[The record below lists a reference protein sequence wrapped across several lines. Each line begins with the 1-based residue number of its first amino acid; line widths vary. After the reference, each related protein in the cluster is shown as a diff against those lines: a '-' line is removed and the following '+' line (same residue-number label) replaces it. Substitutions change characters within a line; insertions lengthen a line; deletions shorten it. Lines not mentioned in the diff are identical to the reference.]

1 MFLKAIPTL
10 LPPGQGLKVAARW
23 ATSNLISRHRSG
35 TPASLMFVFRLVSVA
50 IVLAVV
56 GVVLCAGLGLAVW
69 NSISAGTSRTA
80 LPALT
85 CPTAAPMQVG
95 DIAVP
100 AGPVAGFCQNELANA
115 AHIMTAARIE
125 GLGTRTQTVGVM
137 TAIGESGLRVLDHGD
152 SAGPDSRGLF
162 QQRDNGAWGTL
173 TDRMDPLTSAEN
185 FFLKLQTVPDWQTM
199 DPSLL
204 AHAVQINSDSNHY
217 TRFWTDAQTIVSS
230 LAG

>member
-1 MFLKAIPTL
+1 VL
-10 LPPGQGLKVAARW
+10 
-23 ATSNLISRHRSG
+23 SNLKCGLHSGMPANVSR
-35 TPASLMFVFRLVSVA
+35 VFKLASVA
-50 IVLAVV
+50 VVMAMVGIAV
-56 GVVLCAGLGLAVW
+56 CAGLGIIVW
-69 NSISAGTSRTA
+69 NSISAGSSRTA
-80 LPALT
+80 VPALT
-85 CPTAAPMQVG
+85 CPTAAPLQVG
-95 DIAVP
+95 DITVP
-100 AGPVAGFCQNELANA
+100 AGPVAGFCQVELANA

-204 AHAVQINSDSNHY
+204 AHTVQVNSDSNHY
-217 TRFWTDAQTIVSS
+217 TRYWSAAQTIVAS
-230 LAG
+230 LAS